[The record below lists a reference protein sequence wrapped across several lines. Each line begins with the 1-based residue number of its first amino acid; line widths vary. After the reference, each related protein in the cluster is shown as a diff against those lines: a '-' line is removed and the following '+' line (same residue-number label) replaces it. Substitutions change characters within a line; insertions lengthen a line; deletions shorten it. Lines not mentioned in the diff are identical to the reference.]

1 MDPTH
6 KDRDFTGML
15 QGVVREGSLEEE
27 DWLSWALRSSREG
40 RGVLEA
46 LDPAHAAPAPPYAPG
61 ALSPH
66 WDTEGACRPIRR
78 SYASR
83 IQRPFS
89 VKFDPYTQAIDVL
102 DSPRAIR
109 SSLEGIQEEMH
120 ALAHALSAI
129 S

>member
-1 MDPTH
+1 MRSCREGWGVREALTRPQPPRLLLT
-6 KDRDFTGML
+6 L
-15 QGVVREGSLEEE
+15 QGPES
-27 DWLSWALRSSREG
+27 
-40 RGVLEA
+40 
-46 LDPAHAAPAPPYAPG
+46 PPE
-61 ALSPH
+61 
-66 WDTEGACRPIRR
+66 TEGACRPVPR
-78 SYASR
+78 SYAAR

-109 SSLEGIQEEMH
+109 SSLEGIQDEMH

>member
-1 MDPTH
+1 MGCPGGP
-6 KDRDFTGML
+6 RPGP
-15 QGVVREGSLEEE
+15 GS
-27 DWLSWALRSSREG
+27 SLRSK
-40 RGVLEA
+40 
-46 LDPAHAAPAPPYAPG
+46 

-66 WDTEGACRPIRR
+66 RETEGACRPLPR
-78 SYASR
+78 SYAAR

-109 SSLEGIQEEMH
+109 SSLEGIQDEMH